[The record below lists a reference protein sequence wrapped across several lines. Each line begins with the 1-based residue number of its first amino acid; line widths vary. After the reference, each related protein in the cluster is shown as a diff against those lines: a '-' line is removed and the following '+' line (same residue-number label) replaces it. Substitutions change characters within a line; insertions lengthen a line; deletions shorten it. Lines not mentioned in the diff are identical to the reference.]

1 MTAKERDWADESNGR
16 RVSVR
21 LQVGSSFNT
30 RVFMGFAQE
39 DEDLREQDLE
49 GQEREGPAAHCARR
63 SRSGAYDQC
72 DVELGSVEEL
82 GGACICKSTSLAVI
96 KPRYAEIILTCLSC
110 GGFQI
115 SISS

>member
-1 MTAKERDWADESNGR
+1 MTAKERYWAGESNSR

-30 RVFMGFAQE
+30 RVFIGFARE

-49 GQEREGPAAHCARR
+49 GRESEGPAAHCARR

-72 DVELGSVEEL
+72 DVELGGVEEFD
-82 GGACICKSTSLAVI
+82 GACSCKSTSLAVI
-96 KPRYAEIILTCLSC
+96 KPRYARTISTCLSC

-115 SISS
+115 S